1 MIKQNIMKHLFFM
14 FILTMLTSISYAQDI
29 VNQFDEEGK
38 RHGVW
43 RKYYDKTDQLRY
55 EGRFDHGKEVD
66 TFKFYTLDRKK
77 SVLSAIKVF
86 NPDNNKASVKFL
98 SSKGKLISEG
108 TIDGRLYTGKWIYY
122 HNKSD
127 GILSIE
133 YYNENGNLE
142 GEKIVFYPNGQIAE
156 KSNYK
161 DGKLEGSS
169 KWYSEKGIL
178 IKDFLYENDE
188 LHGLSKYYDADGVL
202 LAEGQ
207 YQKGRKH
214 GIWNYYE
221 DGKLKESKDHT
232 RRSKNPKKQ

>member
-1 MIKQNIMKHLFFM
+1 MIKQNRMRGLFFM
-14 FILTMLTSISYAQDI
+14 FILTMVASFAPAQNI
-29 VNQFDEEGK
+29 VNQFDDDGK
-38 RHGVW
+38 RHGIW
-43 RKYYDKTDQLRY
+43 KKYFDKTDQLRY
-55 EGRFDHGKEVD
+55 EGRFQHGKEID
-66 TFKFYTLDRKK
+66 TFKFYTLNNKK

-86 NPDNNKASVKFL
+86 NAQNDRAYVKFL

-108 TIDGRLYTGKWIYY
+108 TMNGRLYSGKWIYY

-127 GILSIE
+127 GILTTE
-133 YYNENGNLE
+133 YYNDNGKLE
-142 GEKIVFYPNGQIAE
+142 GEKIVFYPNGNIAE

-161 DGKLEGSS
+161 DGNLEGSS
-169 KWYSEKGIL
+169 KWYSEKGL
-178 IKDFLYENDE
+178 LLKDFLYENNE
-188 LHGLSKYYDADGVL
+188 LHGLSKYYDANGII

-221 DGKLKESKDHT
+221 DGKLKETKDHT